1 MSMPSF
7 ETRARLI
14 RRTKMTTET
23 RTTLADLEAAIDEY
37 ETARLREDAARKDK
51 EAARDRI
58 IQAFKEGGM
67 RTYRDSKQ
75 RVTTVD
81 TRYSKRISYK
91 EAEAMLDADTL
102 KKLTQESTYLVVNV
116 RYKPELKEE

>member
-1 MSMPSF
+1 
-7 ETRARLI
+7 
-14 RRTKMTTET
+14 MTTET
-23 RTTLADLEAAIDEY
+23 GTTLADLEAVIDEY
-37 ETARLREDAARKDK
+37 ERARLMEDAAKKDK

-67 RTYRDSKQ
+67 RFYRDSKQ

-91 EAEAMLDADTL
+91 EAVAMLDADTL
-102 KKLTQESTYLVVNV
+102 KKLTQESVYLVVNV
-116 RYKPELKEE
+116 RYKPELKGE

>member
-1 MSMPSF
+1 
-7 ETRARLI
+7 
-14 RRTKMTTET
+14 MTTET

-37 ETARLREDAARKDK
+37 EQARLREDAAKKDK

-58 IQAFKEGGM
+58 IKAFSEGKM
-67 RTYRDSKQ
+67 RAYRDSKQ

-81 TRYSKRISYK
+81 TRINKYINYK
-91 EAEAMLDADTL
+91 EAEAMLDAETL
-102 KKLTQESTYLVVNV
+102 KKLTQLRVYLVVNV

>member
-1 MSMPSF
+1 
-7 ETRARLI
+7 
-14 RRTKMTTET
+14 MTTET
-23 RTTLADLEAAIDEY
+23 RTTLADLETAIDEY
-37 ETARLREDAARKDK
+37 EQARLREDAAKKDK

-58 IQAFKEGGM
+58 IKAFSEGGM
-67 RTYRDSKQ
+67 RFYRDSKQ

-81 TRYSKRISYK
+81 TRIKKYINYK

-102 KKLTQESTYLVVNV
+102 RKLTRISSPLVVNV